1 MKDGCQV
8 ITLEGEAYANEFAI
22 LTPLL
27 SGKEFAELKET
38 LAKTNEILGSL
49 RMVAE

>member
-1 MKDGCQV
+1 MSMKVNLCGIEMDNPIIPASRTFG
-8 ITLEGEAYANEFAI
+8 F
-22 LTPLL
+22 
-27 SGKEFAELKET
+27 GKEFAELKET